1 MDKKEVIG
9 NKIRAERKK
18 RGLTREQ
25 FCGTE
30 TELTVRQLMR
40 IEQGKSLPTLLKL
53 EYIAET
59 LGMYVTDILG
69 DNSIHIP
76 ESYFEKKYLLF
87 KSSSYGNTERIA
99 EKHRIIEEI
108 YQEYFDLLPDEE
120 LLTLDLIERLLDWR
134 LHSEGERA
142 DSLFADYF
150 EQVLIKDVY
159 VLNDLLLLQYYA
171 VQCQD
176 VTYESEKFG
185 ICFEKVR
192 KQAIQGNEF
201 YNVALLGVLSAFAG
215 SYLVSQDYE
224 KMLQT
229 VERMDEIIQ
238 QTLQQVYRP
247 VTLCF
252 RAKYAVYQSRD
263 KQKAQ
268 QAYDMAILLAKDI
281 GDDILWTNLTK
292 EKDIDLA
299 HLGNVK

>member
-9 NKIRAERKK
+9 NKIREERKK
-18 RGLTREQ
+18 KGLTLEQ

-40 IEQGKSLPTLLKL
+40 IEQGKSLPTLVKL

-59 LGMYVTDILG
+59 LGLYVTDILG
-69 DNSIHIP
+69 ENSIQIP
-76 ESYFEKKYLLF
+76 EEYFEKKYLLF
-87 KSSSYGNTERIA
+87 KSSSYGDAERIA

-108 YQEYFDLLPDEE
+108 YQDYFDFLPDEE

-134 LHSEGERA
+134 VNPQGESG

-150 EQVLIKDVY
+150 GQVLTKKVY

-176 VTYESEKFG
+176 ITYESKKLET
-185 ICFEKVR
+185 CFKKVL
-192 KQAIQGNEF
+192 QQGIQGNEF
-201 YNVALLGVLSAFAG
+201 YNVALLGVLSAFAAV
-215 SYLVSQDYE
+215 YLVNQDYE
-224 KMLQT
+224 KMLQA
-229 VERMDEIIQ
+229 VEQMDKIIQ

-252 RAKYAVYQSRD
+252 RAKYITYQLQD
-263 KQKAQ
+263 KVKAEKT
-268 QAYDMAILLAKDI
+268 YDMAILLAQDM
-281 GDDILWTNLTK
+281 GDDILLANLVR
-292 EKDIDLA
+292 EKDMDLA
-299 HLGNVK
+299 HLKNKK